1 MLVVDSHEI
10 GGLVLVRDARNH
22 HPVTSQIVLIGCR
35 AGLQFGSDKRAPD
48 APAARRLAI
57 GVRVIGC
64 LAAVLLVIV
73 GCTSVTDGTP
83 TVDKAIAPAYR
94 ASVSASVSASSVTS
108 RIRESQRQA
117 SLTTQAVVHACESFA
132 TSSKDAIEKVNDFVA
147 AYNQGRDTASTET
160 PAIEALNH
168 SADATAGSISNPL
181 SAELRDAL
189 NAYGDAARDVANA
202 IGTHAATAE
211 FNRRVNQLNDS
222 KTKAVK
228 VCLAS

>member
-1 MLVVDSHEI
+1 
-10 GGLVLVRDARNH
+10 
-22 HPVTSQIVLIGCR
+22 VLIGCR
-35 AGLQFGSDKRAPD
+35 AGLQLGSGKRAPD
-48 APAARRLAI
+48 APASRRLAI

-73 GCTSVTDGTP
+73 GCTSVTDGRP
-83 TVDKAIAPAYR
+83 TADTVIAPAYR

-117 SLTTQAVVHACESFA
+117 SLTTQAVVRACESFA

-147 AYNQGRDTASTET
+147 AYNQGGDTASAEG
-160 PAIEALNH
+160 PAIDALNH
-168 SADATAGSISNPL
+168 SADTITGSISNPL
-181 SAELRDAL
+181 STELRDAL

-202 IGTHAATAE
+202 IGTHAGTAE

>member
-1 MLVVDSHEI
+1 M
-10 GGLVLVRDARNH
+10 
-22 HPVTSQIVLIGCR
+22 
-35 AGLQFGSDKRAPD
+35 
-48 APAARRLAI
+48 

-64 LAAVLLVIV
+64 LAAILLAIV
-73 GCTSVTDGTP
+73 GCTTVTDGAP
-83 TVDKAIAPAYR
+83 TVDTAIAPAYR
-94 ASVSASVSASSVTS
+94 ASVSASVAASSVTS
-108 RIRESQRQA
+108 SIRESQHQA
-117 SLTTQAVVHACESFA
+117 SLTTQAVVRACESFA
-132 TSSKDAIEKVNDFVA
+132 TTSKDAIEKVNDFVA
-147 AYNQGRDTASTET
+147 AYNQGSDPGSTEG

-168 SADATAGSISNPL
+168 SADVIAGSISNPL

-202 IGTHAATAE
+202 IGSHAATAE